1 MANSCDVVRSLYL
14 RAMEVVE
21 PPSKTRPRF
30 QYTLLEEYPLPLPA
44 ADEDDPLDVLRTR
57 VFRWAKD
64 RGRKLGDFRSPQW
77 TSRGYVLVGKCV
89 KHTDCHAGKGRHFKF
104 HGGQAENL
112 RTYILSVWTSGT
124 CSGEDR
130 VLRPTVA
137 CGTGPTHQDREDVLH
152 IADQL
157 LARNVPCTPTNVSGQ
172 LKRLIEPKHIA
183 AILRQRRRQFGRNAS
198 QWAASI
204 PEFEAWA
211 VASSN
216 DYEADLR
223 VARYEIRPEVR
234 WVLLLRPFWEKLQE
248 LLPEPLV
255 GTSIIQSSN
264 LHIGF
269 LCCRLEVWNRFC
281 LVAIPNAEPR
291 QPHCTCWLF
300 AWRGA
305 CVHCFAALEILQIRS
320 WSCQPVLAVR
330 PGPRVDNDSEED
342 AEPPA
347 RRRRLA

>member
-1 MANSCDVVRSLYL
+1 MFMDACFILRSQLVTCMPCLLLLASEGGGGVSNLPKRASNKQFERASVANSCDVVRSLYL

-57 VFRWAKD
+57 VFRWAED

-104 HGGQAENL
+104 RGGQAENL

-248 LLPEPLV
+248 LLPEPLLDVAIWLDLV
-255 GTSIIQSSN
+255 GFAFWVWFIGFGCQSSSR
-264 LHIGF
+264 LGLPQPTQLIGS
-269 LCCRLEVWNRFC
+269 
-281 LVAIPNAEPR
+281 
-291 QPHCTCWLF
+291 
-300 AWRGA
+300 RGWPT
-305 CVHCFAALEILQIRS
+305 QSS
-320 WSCQPVLAVR
+320 WCQ
-330 PGPRVDNDSEED
+330 
-342 AEPPA
+342 
-347 RRRRLA
+347 

>member
-1 MANSCDVVRSLYL
+1 
-14 RAMEVVE
+14 MEVVE

-30 QYTLLEEYPLPLPA
+30 QHTLLEEYLLPLPA

-57 VFRWAKD
+57 IFRWAKD

-137 CGTGPTHQDREDVLH
+137 CGTGPTHQDREDVLQ

-157 LARNVPCTPTNVSGQ
+157 LARNVPCTPTNV
-172 LKRLIEPKHIA
+172 RL
-183 AILRQRRRQFGRNAS
+183 FGRNAS
-198 QWAASI
+198 QWVASI
-204 PEFEAWA
+204 PEYEAC

-248 LLPEPLV
+248 LLPDPLLDVAIWLDLV
-255 GTSIIQSSN
+255 GATTAVV
-264 LHIGF
+264 LRRH
-269 LCCRLEVWNRFC
+269 
-281 LVAIPNAEPR
+281 VAR
-291 QPHCTCWLF
+291 
-300 AWRGA
+300 R
-305 CVHCFAALEILQIRS
+305 
-320 WSCQPVLAVR
+320 
-330 PGPRVDNDSEED
+330 D
-342 AEPPA
+342 AEA
-347 RRRRLA
+347 GLLGDVDMGAAGEGVVWRLSSRSPLSRAQNVLFRLT

>member
-1 MANSCDVVRSLYL
+1 
-14 RAMEVVE
+14 MEVVE

-104 HGGQAENL
+104 RGGQAENL

-172 LKRLIEPKHIA
+172 LKRLLSQSTSLPSCDSEGDSLEGTRRSGQPAFLSSRLGLLQA
-183 AILRQRRRQFGRNAS
+183 AMTTKQIFVLRGMKSAQRCGGSCCCVRFGRSYRNFF
-198 QWAASI
+198 Q
-204 PEFEAWA
+204 
-211 VASSN
+211 N
-216 DYEADLR
+216 
-223 VARYEIRPEVR
+223 
-234 WVLLLRPFWEKLQE
+234 PFWM
-248 LLPEPLV
+248 
-255 GTSIIQSSN
+255 
-264 LHIGF
+264 
-269 LCCRLEVWNRFC
+269 
-281 LVAIPNAEPR
+281 
-291 QPHCTCWLF
+291 
-300 AWRGA
+300 WRSG
-305 CVHCFAALEILQIRS
+305 LT
-320 WSCQPVLAVR
+320 W
-330 PGPRVDNDSEED
+330 
-342 AEPPA
+342 
-347 RRRRLA
+347 